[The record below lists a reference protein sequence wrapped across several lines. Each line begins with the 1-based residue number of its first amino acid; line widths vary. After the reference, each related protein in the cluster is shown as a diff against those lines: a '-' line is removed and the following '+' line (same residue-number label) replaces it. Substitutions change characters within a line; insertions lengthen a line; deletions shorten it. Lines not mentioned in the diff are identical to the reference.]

1 VEAIAMKKLLADWVG
16 KTVHVTL
23 RASMPTPIQGV
34 LLEADESGIM
44 VDMPKGRTF
53 IPVTSILHVSL
64 LGES

>member
-1 VEAIAMKKLLADWVG
+1 MKKLLADWVG

-23 RASMPTPIQGV
+23 RATMPTPMQGE
-34 LLEADESGIM
+34 LLESDETGIM
-44 VDMPKGRTF
+44 LQMPKGRTF

>member
-1 VEAIAMKKLLADWVG
+1 MKKLLADWVG
-16 KTVHVTL
+16 KRVHVTL
-23 RASMPTPIQGV
+23 RSGVAAPIQGV

-44 VDMPKGRTF
+44 LDMPKGRTF